1 LNHEDTKSTKDSE
14 MMIEEKEKIFKQ
26 AGSLGFSAVLCAL
39 SVFVVQSGCAPA
51 VMVVP
56 SHVRSVGVDLFENRT
71 SIYGLETT
79 MTQAAM
85 RAFQVDGRLSLEDP
99 GSADLRVRGIIQRFV
114 EEPLLFDTATNQ
126 VLQYRLSVVYDLS
139 AQDVREGK
147 VLQEDRE
154 RTTSVIYYTPGY
166 TQAIPE
172 TREQALLRLG
182 EDMGRLIVRRV
193 LEGN

>member
-1 LNHEDTKSTKDSE
+1 LKTFLKKS
-14 MMIEEKEKIFKQ
+14 FL
-26 AGSLGFSAVLCAL
+26 LGGLGVLAVQVLF
-39 SVFVVQSGCAPA
+39 VFGCTPA

-56 SHVRSVGVDLFENRT
+56 SHIRSVGVDLFENRT

-79 MTQAAM
+79 FTQAVL

-99 GSADLRVRGIIQRFV
+99 GSSDLRIKAVIQRFV

-126 VLQYRLSVVYDLS
+126 VRQYRISVVYDIS
-139 AQDVREGK
+139 AQDAREKK

-154 RTTSVIYYTPGY
+154 KIISVIYYTPGY

-172 TREQALLRLG
+172 TREQALVRLG
-182 EDMGRLIVRRV
+182 EDMGRSIVRRV
-193 LEGN
+193 LEGH

>member
-1 LNHEDTKSTKDSE
+1 
-14 MMIEEKEKIFKQ
+14 
-26 AGSLGFSAVLCAL
+26 
-39 SVFVVQSGCAPA
+39 
-51 VMVVP
+51 
-56 SHVRSVGVDLFENRT
+56 VDLFENRT

-79 MTQAAM
+79 FTQAVL

-99 GSADLRVRGIIQRFV
+99 GSSDLRVRAVIQRFV

-126 VLQYRLSVVYDLS
+126 VLQYRISVVYDIS
-139 AQDVREGK
+139 AQDAREKK

-154 RTTSVIYYTPGY
+154 KITSVIYYTPGY

-172 TREQALLRLG
+172 TRDQALLRLG

-193 LEGN
+193 LEGH